1 MYIYNIQATS
11 SITKNFAV
19 QKQAEK
25 FANAIEKS
33 YQEFR
38 EQKYLI

>member
-1 MYIYNIQATS
+1 MATS

-25 FANAIEKS
+25 FANDIEKS